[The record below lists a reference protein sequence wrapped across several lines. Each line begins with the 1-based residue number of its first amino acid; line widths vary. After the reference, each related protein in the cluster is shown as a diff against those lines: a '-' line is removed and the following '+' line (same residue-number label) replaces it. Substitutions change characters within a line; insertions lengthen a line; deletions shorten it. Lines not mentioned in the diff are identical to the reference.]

1 MPARG
6 GSAVIVNHRV
16 ALSGTRARA
25 AVVSHRVEYVATR
38 PGCDRSATE
47 ADLARAREREA
58 FVGYLGC
65 RPGSTAL
72 FDADGAVSLAEARRR
87 LDACG
92 GAVVCS
98 VISVRREDCE
108 RFGLDTKEGW
118 QAYARANLTR
128 EYARMMG
135 IPESRV
141 GWVAAHHLNSEANQH
156 IHVLAYD
163 REGHFDRLLAKA
175 DMEHAR
181 RGLAAAAMRPEVER
195 LGVER
200 EAARDRAVEAV
211 RSMVPQRLA
220 EDVALPTDGRI
231 SYRHLRRYHP
241 EAARRVEAAVERAAG
256 EHPELREALDAH
268 SKACYELADLKG
280 LDGAEREAYMA
291 KADAD
296 MRSRACNAALRAVAP
311 DRTNAPGPHRTP
323 RPATGDG
330 PARTRARVRAIE
342 RELGS
347 CMTAHQKAGAVA
359 AARES
364 RPVPTGTV
372 SGCPTM
378 RALDGRA
385 PALLETTLSY
395 ASRLFADA
403 AGNGRRSD
411 PDAEA
416 KTLLHVMS
424 RLAMSALVRVPDA
437 PGEVGRVA
445 VAVSRPIARTVSI
458 PM

>member
-135 IPESRV
+135 IPES
-141 GWVAAHHLNSEANQH
+141 Q
-156 IHVLAYD
+156 I
-163 REGHFDRLLAKA
+163 
-175 DMEHAR
+175 
-181 RGLAAAAMRPEVER
+181 
-195 LGVER
+195 
-200 EAARDRAVEAV
+200 
-211 RSMVPQRLA
+211 
-220 EDVALPTDGRI
+220 
-231 SYRHLRRYHP
+231 
-241 EAARRVEAAVERAAG
+241 
-256 EHPELREALDAH
+256 
-268 SKACYELADLKG
+268 
-280 LDGAEREAYMA
+280 
-291 KADAD
+291 
-296 MRSRACNAALRAVAP
+296 
-311 DRTNAPGPHRTP
+311 
-323 RPATGDG
+323 
-330 PARTRARVRAIE
+330 
-342 RELGS
+342 
-347 CMTAHQKAGAVA
+347 
-359 AARES
+359 
-364 RPVPTGTV
+364 
-372 SGCPTM
+372 
-378 RALDGRA
+378 GRA
-385 PALLETTLSY
+385 
-395 ASRLFADA
+395 
-403 AGNGRRSD
+403 
-411 PDAEA
+411 
-416 KTLLHVMS
+416 HV
-424 RLAMSALVRVPDA
+424 
-437 PGEVGRVA
+437 
-445 VAVSRPIARTVSI
+445 
-458 PM
+458 

>member
-16 ALSGTRARA
+16 ALSGTKARA

-156 IHVLAYD
+156 IHVLAFD
-163 REGHFDRLLAKA
+163 KAGRFDRLMAKP
-175 DMEHAR
+175 DLERAR
-181 RGLAAAAMRPEVER
+181 RDLTEAAVAPEVAR
-195 LGVER
+195 LGLER
-200 EAARDRAVEAV
+200 ETARERVVEIL
-211 RSMVPQRLA
+211 RSMDGASLSRGV
-220 EDVALPTDGRI
+220 ELPPEGRV
-231 SYRHLRRYHP
+231 SYAHLRRWHP
-241 EAARRVEAAVERAAG
+241 EATRQMESAVGRAA
-256 EHPELREALDAH
+256 EERPELRAALDAH
-268 SKACYELADLKG
+268 ASACVGLADLRG
-280 LDGAEREAYMA
+280 LGGAERGAYLA

-296 MRSRACNAALRAVAP
+296 VRARACNAALRAMSP
-311 DRTNAPGPHRTP
+311 ERRTSP
-323 RPATGDG
+323 RPAPEDG
-330 PARTRARVRAIE
+330 PAATRRRERAVG
-342 RELGS
+342 RELAA
-347 CMTAHQKAGAVA
+347 CMGKRQTAEAVA
-359 AARES
+359 AAHEGH
-364 RPVPTGTV
+364 PVPKSAV
-372 SGCPTM
+372 RGCPSFEALGRHSPAPLESALSGASRAFASAMPDGRRDPDEEARTM
-378 RALDGRA
+378 LRALSRVAVRALLRA
-385 PALLETTLSY
+385 PGALGT
-395 ASRLFADA
+395 A
-403 AGNGRRSD
+403 A
-411 PDAEA
+411 
-416 KTLLHVMS
+416 
-424 RLAMSALVRVPDA
+424 
-437 PGEVGRVA
+437 RVA
-445 VAVSRPIARTVSI
+445 VAVSQPIRTIMSI
-458 PM
+458 SM